1 MLFHKES
8 TKHALKAHSL
18 RQGSQYSTER
28 IQASSSPVGQ
38 HQVIEL
44 CFESLIFARKPH
56 LFLERRKTR
65 QKTSPRQ
72 ELMEMEPYQVK
83 LRIPKERP
91 LVPSSS
97 PNYKEKTA

>member
-38 HQVIEL
+38 YQAIEL
-44 CFESLIFARKPH
+44 CFESLIDEFK
-56 LFLERRKTR
+56 
-65 QKTSPRQ
+65 
-72 ELMEMEPYQVK
+72 
-83 LRIPKERP
+83 
-91 LVPSSS
+91 
-97 PNYKEKTA
+97 